1 MNDLQEKYNSLEN
14 DYLKGKKAS
23 ELLGVHTRTLY
34 QWEEKGKI
42 EAIRTSGNMRLY
54 NVGKYLRSQLGIEEE
69 TDNIDENCE
78 TQLNICYCR
87 VSSQGQRDD
96 LQRQIEFMK
105 ERYPE
110 YQIITDI
117 GSGLNLNKKGI
128 KRIVKLAIEGKVKE
142 LVVAYKD
149 RLARFGYDLIENLIK
164 DYSGGKI
171 TVVFQK
177 ENKDVQAEIVEDLM
191 SILNVYTAKMNG
203 LRKYKKSE
211 EL

>member
-1 MNDLQEKYNSLEN
+1 MNELQEKYNSLEN
-14 DYLKGKKAS
+14 DFLKGKKAL
-23 ELLGVHTRTLY
+23 ELLGVHSRTLY

-42 EAIRTSGNMRLY
+42 ETIRTSGNMRLY
-54 NVGKYLRSQLGIEEE
+54 NVGKYLRLQLGIEEG
-69 TDNIDENCE
+69 TDDINENCE
-78 TQLNICYCR
+78 SQLNICYCR

-110 YQIITDI
+110 HQIITDV

-128 KRIVKLAIEGKVKE
+128 KRIVKLAIEGKIKE
-142 LVVAYKD
+142 LVIAYKD

-164 DYSGGKI
+164 DYSKGKI

-177 ENKDVQAEIVEDLM
+177 EDKDVQAEIVEDLM

-203 LRKYKKSE
+203 LRKYKKS
-211 EL
+211 

>member
-1 MNDLQEKYNSLEN
+1 MDELQEKYNSLKD

-42 EAIRTSGNMRLY
+42 ETIRTSGNMRLY
-54 NVGKYLRSQLGIEEE
+54 NVGKYLRSQLGIEEG
-69 TDNIDENCE
+69 TDDINENCE
-78 TQLNICYCR
+78 SQLNICYCR

-105 ERYPE
+105 EHYPE
-110 YQIITDI
+110 HQIITDV

-128 KRIVKLAIEGKVKE
+128 KRIVKLAIEGKIKE
-142 LVVAYKD
+142 LVIAYKD

-164 DYSGGKI
+164 DYSKGKI

-177 ENKDVQAEIVEDLM
+177 EDKDVQAEIVEDLM

-203 LRKYKKSE
+203 LRKYKKN
-211 EL
+211 

>member
-1 MNDLQEKYNSLEN
+1 LEN
-14 DYLKGKKAS
+14 DFLKGKKAS
-23 ELLGVHTRTLY
+23 ELLGVHSRTLY

-42 EAIRTSGNMRLY
+42 ETIRTSGNMRLY
-54 NVGKYLRSQLGIEEE
+54 NVGKYLRLQLGIEEG
-69 TDNIDENCE
+69 TDDINENCE
-78 TQLNICYCR
+78 SQLNICYCR

-110 YQIITDI
+110 HQIITDV

-128 KRIVKLAIEGKVKE
+128 KRIVKLAIEGKIKE
-142 LVVAYKD
+142 LVIAYKD

-164 DYSGGKI
+164 DYSKGKI

-177 ENKDVQAEIVEDLM
+177 EDKDVQAEIVEDLM

-203 LRKYKKSE
+203 LRKYKKS
-211 EL
+211 

>member
-1 MNDLQEKYNSLEN
+1 MNELQEKYNSLEN
-14 DYLKGKKAS
+14 DFLKGKKAS
-23 ELLGVHTRTLY
+23 ELLGVHSRTLY

-42 EAIRTSGNMRLY
+42 ETIRTSGNMRLY
-54 NVGKYLRSQLGIEEE
+54 NVGKYLRLQLGIEEG
-69 TDNIDENCE
+69 TDDINENCE
-78 TQLNICYCR
+78 SQLNICYCR

-110 YQIITDI
+110 HQIITDV

-128 KRIVKLAIEGKVKE
+128 KRIVKLAIEGKIKE
-142 LVVAYKD
+142 LVIAYKD

-164 DYSGGKI
+164 DYSKGKI

-177 ENKDVQAEIVEDLM
+177 EDKDVQAEIVEDLM

-203 LRKYKKSE
+203 LRKYKKS
-211 EL
+211 